1 MNFRRVLA
9 FIGLLC
15 LVPIGRGLM
24 EGMLTIQAAAQR
36 ALTLVAIIWVL
47 EHFVVPVVLAMA
59 FPSIHQAGHASPAPD
74 VVAIANDDES

>member
-9 FIGLLC
+9 FIGLMC

-36 ALTLVAIIWVL
+36 ALILVAIIWLL

-59 FPSIHQAGHASPAPD
+59 FPSVQHVAQSTAP
-74 VVAIANDDES
+74 VARDDEE